1 MIARRALFL
10 VNPKASRA
18 ETGLDAVIR
27 TLTEGG
33 VEPVR
38 PLHDDVDTLIRRHA
52 AAVDCVIIGGGDGTL
67 NHAARALMDTG
78 LPLGILPL
86 GTANDLAR
94 TLELPADP
102 AAAAQVI
109 VDGRLRSIDLGE
121 VNGRPF
127 FNVASLGLG
136 VELARALDAET
147 KKRWGRFGYG
157 LAALRL
163 VRRLERFSAEIRS
176 DDGRVIRGKTIQ
188 IAVGNGRFY
197 GGGMTIATEA
207 APDDGLLDVYSI
219 EVDHWMWL
227 ALMYPSFR
235 AGRHGRWDE
244 VHAFRCREVEI
255 RTRRPRDINTDG
267 EVTTRTPARFRVLPK
282 AVRVYTPAVRS
293 PAAAPASASAAGG

>member
-18 ETGLDAVIR
+18 GTGLDAVIR
-27 TLTEGG
+27 TLTDGG

-52 AAVDCVIIGGGDGTL
+52 AAVECVIIGGGDGTL
-67 NHAARALMDTG
+67 NRAAKALMETG

-94 TLELPADP
+94 TLELPTDP
-102 AAAAQVI
+102 VAAAQVI

-127 FNVASLGLG
+127 FNVASLGMS
-136 VELARALDAET
+136 VELAKSLDRDT
-147 KKRWGRFGYG
+147 KKRWGRFGYV

-163 VRRLERFSAEIRS
+163 VRRLERFSAEIRP
-176 DDGRVIRGKTIQ
+176 DGGKVIRGKSIQ
-188 IAVGNGRFY
+188 IAVGNGRYY
-197 GGGMTIATEA
+197 GGGLSIAEDA
-207 APDDGLLDVYSI
+207 APDDGMLDVYSI

-267 EVTTRTPARFRVLPK
+267 EVTTQTPARFRVIPR
-282 AVRVYTPAVRS
+282 AIRVFTPTPVI
-293 PAAAPASASAAGG
+293 PQPEPLVAG

>member
-27 TLTEGG
+27 TLTDGG
-33 VEPVR
+33 IEPVR
-38 PLHDDVDTLIRRHA
+38 PLNDDVDTLIRRHA
-52 AAVDCVIIGGGDGTL
+52 AAVECVIIGGGDGTL
-67 NHAARALMDTG
+67 NRAAPALMETRM
-78 LPLGILPL
+78 PLGILPL

-102 AAAAQVI
+102 VAAAQVI

-127 FNVASLGLG
+127 FNVASLGMG
-136 VELARALDAET
+136 VELAKSLDGDT
-147 KKRWGRFGYG
+147 KKRWGRFGYA

-163 VRRLERFSAEIRS
+163 VRRLERFSVEIRG
-176 DDGRVIRGKTIQ
+176 DDGTALRCKSIQ
-188 IAVGNGRFY
+188 IAVGNGRYY
-197 GGGMTIATEA
+197 GGGMTIAENA
-207 APDDGLLDVYSI
+207 APDDGMLDVYSI
-219 EVDHWMWL
+219 EVDHWLWL
-227 ALMYPSFR
+227 AAMYPSFR

-244 VHAFRCREVEI
+244 VHAFRCRSVEI

-267 EVTTRTPARFRVLPK
+267 EVTTHTPATFRVLPR
-282 AVRVYTPAVRS
+282 AVRVFSPPLSPPPA
-293 PAAAPASASAAGG
+293 PAAAG

>member
-1 MIARRALFL
+1 MQARRALFL

-52 AAVDCVIIGGGDGTL
+52 AAVECVIVGGGDGTL
-67 NHAARALMDTG
+67 NRAARALIETR

-102 AAAAQVI
+102 VAAAQVI

-127 FNVASLGLG
+127 FNVASLGMS
-136 VELARALDAET
+136 VELAKSLDGDT
-147 KKRWGRFGYG
+147 KKRWGRFGYA

-163 VRRLERFSAEIRS
+163 VRRLERFSVDIHG
-176 DDGRVIRGKTIQ
+176 DDGTALRGKTIQ
-188 IAVGNGRFY
+188 VAVGNGRYY
-197 GGGMTIATEA
+197 GGGMTIAPDA

-244 VHAFRCREVEI
+244 VHTFRCREVEI
-255 RTRRPRDINTDG
+255 RTRRPHDINTDG
-267 EVTTRTPARFRVLPK
+267 EVTTQTPARFRVLPK
-282 AVRVYTPAVRS
+282 AIRVYTPPPVIPQPA
-293 PAAAPASASAAGG
+293 PAAAG

>member
-18 ETGLDAVIR
+18 ETGLDAVIK
-27 TLTEGG
+27 TLTDGG

-38 PLHDDVDTLIRRHA
+38 PLNDDVDTLIRRHA
-52 AAVDCVIIGGGDGTL
+52 AAVECVIIGGGDGTL
-67 NHAARALMDTG
+67 NRAAPALMETG

-102 AAAAQVI
+102 VAAAQVI
-109 VDGRLRSIDLGE
+109 VDGRMRSIDLGE

-127 FNVASLGLG
+127 FNVASLGMS
-136 VELARALDAET
+136 VELAKSLDGDT
-147 KKRWGRFGYG
+147 KKRWGRFGYA

-163 VRRLERFSAEIRS
+163 ARRLERFTAEIRI
-176 DDGRVIRGKTIQ
+176 DDGRVIRGKSIQ
-188 IAVGNGRFY
+188 IAVGNGRYY
-197 GGGMTIATEA
+197 GGGMSISEDA
-207 APDDGLLDVYSI
+207 APDDGMLDVYSI

-235 AGRHGRWDE
+235 AGRHGRWEE
-244 VHAFRCREVEI
+244 VHAFRCRSVEI
-255 RTRRPRDINTDG
+255 HTRRPRDVNTDG
-267 EVTTRTPARFRVLPK
+267 EVTTQTPARFRVLPK
-282 AVRVYTPAVRS
+282 AVRVYALPVSPPKPPAL
-293 PAAAPASASAAGG
+293 GG

>member
-18 ETGLDAVIR
+18 GTGLDAVIR
-27 TLTEGG
+27 TLTDGG

-38 PLHDDVDTLIRRHA
+38 PLNDDVDTLIRRHA
-52 AAVDCVIIGGGDGTL
+52 AAVECVIIGGGDGTL
-67 NHAARALMDTG
+67 NHAAPALIETG

-102 AAAAQVI
+102 VAAAQVI
-109 VDGRLRSIDLGE
+109 VDGRLRGIDLGE

-127 FNVASLGLG
+127 FNVASLGMG
-136 VELARALDAET
+136 VDLAKSLDGDT
-147 KKRWGRFGYG
+147 KKRWGRFGYA

-163 VRRLERFSAEIRS
+163 VRRLERFSAEIRI
-176 DDGRVIRGKTIQ
+176 DDGRVIRGKSIQ

-197 GGGMTIATEA
+197 GGGMTVAPDA
-207 APDDGLLDVYSI
+207 APDDGMLDVYSI
-219 EVDHWMWL
+219 EVDHWLWL

-235 AGRHGRWDE
+235 AGRHGHWDE
-244 VHAFRCREVEI
+244 VHAFRCRSVEI
-255 RTRRPRDINTDG
+255 RTRRPRDVNTDG
-267 EVTTRTPARFRVLPK
+267 EVTTHTPAKFRVLPK
-282 AVRVYTPAVRS
+282 AVRVYTPLTVIPPPA
-293 PAAAPASASAAGG
+293 PAAAG

>member
-18 ETGLDAVIR
+18 GTGLDAVIK

-38 PLHDDVDTLIRRHA
+38 PLHEDVDTLIRRHA
-52 AAVDCVIIGGGDGTL
+52 AAVDCVIVGGGDGTL
-67 NHAARALMDTG
+67 NHAASALRETG

-102 AAAAQVI
+102 VAAAQII

-127 FNVASLGLG
+127 FNVASLGMS
-136 VELARALDAET
+136 VELAKSLDGTT
-147 KKRWGRFGYG
+147 KKRWGRFGYA

-163 VRRLERFSAEIRS
+163 ARRLERFSAEIVV
-176 DDGRVIRGKTIQ
+176 DGRVMRGKTIQ
-188 IAVGNGRFY
+188 IAVGNGRYY
-197 GGGMTIATEA
+197 GGGMTIAEDA
-207 APDDGLLDVYSI
+207 APDDGMLDVYSI

-227 ALMYPSFR
+227 AAMYPSFR

-244 VHAFRCREVEI
+244 VNAFRCKEVLV
-255 RTRRPRDINTDG
+255 RTRRPRDVNTDG
-267 EVTTRTPARFRVLPK
+267 EVTTQTPARFRVLPK
-282 AVRVYTPAVRS
+282 AIRVYAAPVNPPPFPAR
-293 PAAAPASASAAGG
+293 AAAASG

>member
-18 ETGLDAVIR
+18 ETGLDTVIR
-27 TLTEGG
+27 TLTDGG

-38 PLHDDVDTLIRRHA
+38 PLNDDVDTLIRRHA
-52 AAVDCVIIGGGDGTL
+52 RAVECVIVGGGDGTL
-67 NHAARALMDTG
+67 NRAAPALMETG

-127 FNVASLGLG
+127 FNVASLGMS
-136 VELARALDAET
+136 VELAKSLDGNT
-147 KKRWGRFGYG
+147 KKRWGRFGYA

-163 VRRLERFSAEIRS
+163 VRRLERFSAEIRT
-176 DDGRVIRGKTIQ
+176 DDGKVIRGKSIQ
-188 IAVGNGRFY
+188 IAVGNGRYY
-197 GGGMTIATEA
+197 GGGMSIAEDA
-207 APDDGLLDVYSI
+207 APDDGMLDLYSI

-244 VHAFRCREVEI
+244 VHALRCRSVEI
-255 RTRRPRDINTDG
+255 RTRRPRDVNTDG
-267 EVTTRTPARFRVLPK
+267 EVTTQTPARFRVLPK
-282 AVRVYTPAVRS
+282 AIRVYTPLPVI
-293 PAAAPASASAAGG
+293 PQPEPLAAG

>member
-18 ETGLDAVIR
+18 GTGLDAVIR
-27 TLTEGG
+27 TLTDGG

-38 PLHDDVDTLIRRHA
+38 PLNDDVDTLIRRHA
-52 AAVDCVIIGGGDGTL
+52 AAVECVIIGGGDGTL
-67 NHAARALMDTG
+67 NHAAPALIETG

-102 AAAAQVI
+102 VAAAQVI

-127 FNVASLGLG
+127 FNVASLGMG
-136 VELARALDAET
+136 VELAKSLDGDT
-147 KKRWGRFGYG
+147 KKRWGRFGYA

-163 VRRLERFSAEIRS
+163 MRRLERFSAEIRI
-176 DDGRVIRGKTIQ
+176 DDGRVIRGKSIQ

-197 GGGMTIATEA
+197 GGGMTVAPDA
-207 APDDGLLDVYSI
+207 APDDGMLDVYSI
-219 EVDHWMWL
+219 EVDHWLWL

-244 VHAFRCREVEI
+244 VHAFRCRDVEI
-255 RTRRPRDINTDG
+255 RTRRPRDVNTDG
-267 EVTTRTPARFRVLPK
+267 EVTTQTPARFRVLPK
-282 AVRVYTPAVRS
+282 AVRVFTPPLNPPPA
-293 PAAAPASASAAGG
+293 PAAAG

>member
-27 TLTEGG
+27 TLTDGG

-38 PLHDDVDTLIRRHA
+38 PLNDDVDTLIRRHA
-52 AAVDCVIIGGGDGTL
+52 RAVECVIIGGGDGTL
-67 NHAARALMDTG
+67 NRAAPALMETG

-127 FNVASLGLG
+127 FNVASLGMS
-136 VELARALDAET
+136 VELAKSLDGDT
-147 KKRWGRFGYG
+147 KKRWGRFGYA

-163 VRRLERFSAEIRS
+163 VRRLERFSAEIRT
-176 DDGRVIRGKTIQ
+176 DDGKIIRGKSIQ
-188 IAVGNGRFY
+188 IAVGNGRYY
-197 GGGMTIATEA
+197 GGGMSIAEDA
-207 APDDGLLDVYSI
+207 APDDGMLDLYSI

-244 VHAFRCREVEI
+244 VHALRCRSVEV
-255 RTRRPRDINTDG
+255 RTRRPRDVNTDG
-267 EVTTRTPARFRVLPK
+267 EVTTQTPATFRVLPK
-282 AVRVYTPAVRS
+282 AIRVYTPMPVI
-293 PAAAPASASAAGG
+293 PQPEPLAAG

>member
-18 ETGLDAVIR
+18 GAGLDAVIR

-52 AAVDCVIIGGGDGTL
+52 AAVECVIIGGGDGTL
-67 NHAARALMDTG
+67 NHAAPALIETG

-102 AAAAQVI
+102 VAAAQVI
-109 VDGRLRSIDLGE
+109 VDGRMRGIDLGE

-127 FNVASLGLG
+127 FNVASLGMG
-136 VELARALDAET
+136 VDLAKALDGET

-163 VRRLERFSAEIRS
+163 VRRLERFSAEIRI
-176 DDGRVIRGKTIQ
+176 DDGRVIRGKSIQ

-197 GGGMTIATEA
+197 GGGMTVAPDA
-207 APDDGLLDVYSI
+207 APDDGMLDVYSI

-244 VHAFRCREVEI
+244 VHAFRCRAVEI
-255 RTRRPRDINTDG
+255 RTRRPRDVNTDG
-267 EVTTRTPARFRVLPK
+267 EVTTQTPARFRVLPK
-282 AVRVYTPAVRS
+282 AVRVYTPLAIIPPPA
-293 PAAAPASASAAGG
+293 PAAAG